1 MQNESLEAKEVA
13 MDMMNGKMIGI
24 IKDFCDKF
32 GNFKN
37 PTNVKMSDINEN
49 GLEITCDEGKIFI
62 PFLQRAKM
70 TVEGL
75 RDEMMALLS
84 SVADNEKPLDKIQK
98 SMFRFVDN
106 LNSAI
111 ISSVHSNG
119 QCVSS
124 YAPFIRE
131 DDKVYLCIS
140 SVSEHFESIS
150 DNPNKI
156 SIMFIE
162 DEENAKTAFARVR
175 LSVKCDSEFLSNEQ
189 EKQVIWDKL
198 SNKLKGESS
207 IAYVRT
213 LKDFHILK
221 ATFKD
226 GRFVKGFGAAYDTKG
241 LEVISQADNKNPHQ
255 L

>member
-84 SVADNEKPLDKIQK
+84 SVADNEQPLDKI
-98 SMFRFVDN
+98 
-106 LNSAI
+106 
-111 ISSVHSNG
+111 
-119 QCVSS
+119 
-124 YAPFIRE
+124 
-131 DDKVYLCIS
+131 
-140 SVSEHFESIS
+140 
-150 DNPNKI
+150 
-156 SIMFIE
+156 
-162 DEENAKTAFARVR
+162 NA
-175 LSVKCDSEFLSNEQ
+175 
-189 EKQVIWDKL
+189 
-198 SNKLKGESS
+198 
-207 IAYVRT
+207 
-213 LKDFHILK
+213 
-221 ATFKD
+221 
-226 GRFVKGFGAAYDTKG
+226 
-241 LEVISQADNKNPHQ
+241 
-255 L
+255 